1 MALSNS
7 LAQAYSAPEYR
18 GRVMSIYML
27 NWGMTSIGIFIV
39 ALIADVIGVQ
49 IAVGTTAALLV
60 LVTGYYMFV
69 SKRIYNLD

>member
-1 MALSNS
+1 
-7 LAQAYSAPEYR
+7 
-18 GRVMSIYML
+18 MSIYML